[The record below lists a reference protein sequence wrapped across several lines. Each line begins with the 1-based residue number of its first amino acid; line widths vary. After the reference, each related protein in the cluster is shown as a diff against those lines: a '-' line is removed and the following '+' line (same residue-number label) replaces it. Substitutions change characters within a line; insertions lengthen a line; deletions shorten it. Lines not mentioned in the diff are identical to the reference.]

1 MPPSIDAVPLTHSNE
16 LTINR
21 IVERPEADFGV
32 SVPLQMAME
41 RRINLSP
48 DQNWMELPDYAS
60 ESWTFFSGPDWVVQ
74 LDDLHV
80 FTSMVS
86 RFSGVTAVLAEKRED
101 GERHI
106 TTFIEAESE
115 RLVELIIGAQADI
128 IERYCQSPG
137 SMSPSSPSR
146 HYSFHIRVTP
156 RNDDGEITLPLGH
169 YSLIPWQP

>member
-1 MPPSIDAVPLTHSNE
+1 MPPSINAVPLTHSNE

-21 IVERPEADFGV
+21 IVERPDADFGV
-32 SVPLQMAME
+32 SVPLQMPME
-41 RRINLSP
+41 RLINLSP
-48 DQNWMELPDYAS
+48 GQNWMELPNPPS
-60 ESWTFFSGPDWVVQ
+60 ESWTFFTGPDRVVRV
-74 LDDLHV
+74 DDLHE

-101 GERHI
+101 GGRHI
-106 TTFIEAESE
+106 TTFIEVESE

-137 SMSPSSPSR
+137 SESPSSPSR

-156 RNDDGEITLPLGH
+156 RNEEGEITLPLGH